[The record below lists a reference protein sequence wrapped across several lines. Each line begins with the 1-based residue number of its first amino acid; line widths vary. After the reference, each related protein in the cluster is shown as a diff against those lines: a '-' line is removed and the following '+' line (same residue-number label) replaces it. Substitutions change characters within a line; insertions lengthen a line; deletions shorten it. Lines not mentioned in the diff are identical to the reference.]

1 MRTPK
6 SSIDE
11 SSLWRGI
18 KNDDQACFEEVY
30 HRFLQHLIGYGRK
43 ICSNRDVV
51 NDAIHDVFL
60 DIWKYRKNLSE
71 TTSIK
76 FYLFSAL
83 RHRII
88 KNDAKDF
95 ESTIFNFRD
104 EELFIKHVF
113 SHEET
118 VIAGEV
124 VNEKV
129 ALLKR
134 NLSHLSPRQYEALV
148 LRFYED
154 FSYEEIA
161 NMLKVNEQSARN
173 LVQRGLDHLRSFTK
187 AISALLLLG
196 TVLGS

>member
-1 MRTPK
+1 MQKPSSPK
-6 SSIDE
+6 DE
-11 SSLWRGI
+11 TSLWRGI

-30 HRFLQHLIGYGRK
+30 NRFLQNLVGYGRK

-113 SHEET
+113 SHEEKL
-118 VIAGEV
+118 IDGEV
-124 VNEKV
+124 INEKV
-129 ALLKR
+129 AFLKR

-161 NMLKVNEQSARN
+161 TMLKVNEQSARN
-173 LVQRGLDHLRSFTK
+173 LVQRGLEHLRSFTK
-187 AISALLLLG
+187 AITSIFLLG
-196 TVLGS
+196 TILGS